1 MRWGAGSLDGD
12 PSPGDVVA
20 RTRAEVY
27 GTPALVALAFSTT
40 LAFAR
45 PSCGDELAVAVQ
57 KTFDAFCGLN
67 LRYIEQLFDAA
78 VAPRPADKSRP
89 FK

>member
-1 MRWGAGSLDGD
+1 
-12 PSPGDVVA
+12 
-20 RTRAEVY
+20 
-27 GTPALVALAFSTT
+27 
-40 LAFAR
+40 
-45 PSCGDELAVAVQ
+45 LAVAVQ